1 MNELIPFS
9 RRLDDD
15 APFLLTSR
23 PSLWRRYGVLA
34 SAVTLMLALG
44 WSLGSNISTAFRGPS
59 QEQLAA
65 TAAAQ
70 SAAQA
75 LHAAQAQRQEIAALR
90 AHLDSLKTKLESQSA
105 KQAQDSH
112 ASEATIANL
121 QKSLAAQKADATAT
135 AAQLQAKIDHIQ
147 ASAIDRTPTGSIPTP
162 PEKPQSNAP
171 ANLFAKPSERI
182 TLGDR
187 AAPAKATDPAQQ
199 SVYRSFVLRDVA
211 NGMAVVEGSNG
222 LDEVGPGDTL
232 PGGARVE
239 RLEKRGREWVLV
251 TNRGVIAP
259 DGRWED

>member
-1 MNELIPFS
+1 MNELIPLS
-9 RRLDDD
+9 RRLDDE

-23 PSLWRRYGVLA
+23 PTLWRRYGALA

-44 WSLGSNISTAFRGPS
+44 WSLGSNISAAFRGPS

-75 LHAAQAQRQEIAALR
+75 VRAAQTQRQEIAALR
-90 AHLDSLKTKLESQSA
+90 AHLESLKSKME

-112 ASEATIANL
+112 ASDATIANL

-147 ASAIDRTPTGSIPTP
+147 ASAIDKTPTGSIPTP
-162 PEKPQSNAP
+162 PEKPQANNP
-171 ANLFAKPSERI
+171 ANILAKPTERI

-187 AAPAKATDPAQQ
+187 PAPAKAAESAQQ
-199 SVYRSFVLRDVA
+199 SVYRNFVLRDVA
-211 NGMAVVEGSNG
+211 NGMAVVEGSTG